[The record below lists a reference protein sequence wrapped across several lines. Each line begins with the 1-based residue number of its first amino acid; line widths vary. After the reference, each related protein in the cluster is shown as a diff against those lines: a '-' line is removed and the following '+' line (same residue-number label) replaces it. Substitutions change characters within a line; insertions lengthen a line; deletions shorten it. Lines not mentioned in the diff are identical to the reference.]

1 MHEVFDHTAD
11 IGLRIRAKTL
21 EELFNEAGR
30 AFTAVVVE
38 NPEAVRPA
46 EECRFEIPGRERD
59 YLLFDWLNELLYR
72 FDTHRQLFSRFD
84 MHVSEEG
91 LQGSAWGETVDPARH
106 HLTHE
111 VKAITYHHLRVEQT
125 VDGWQ
130 AEVIL
135 DI

>member
-11 IGLRIRAKTL
+11 IGLRIRAETL
-21 EELFNEAGR
+21 DELFNEAGR

-38 NPEAVRPA
+38 NPEAIRPL
-46 EECRFEIPGRERD
+46 EEARFEIPGREHD

-72 FDTHRQLFSRFD
+72 FETHRQLFSRFNL
-84 MHVSEEG
+84 HVRSDG

-106 HLTHE
+106 RLTHE
-111 VKAITYHHLRVEQT
+111 VKAVTYHHLRVEQT
-125 VDGWQ
+125 AAGWL